1 MIDPTDRAQVLN
13 GFVEAFHSCEDPSF
27 LSERGTDNHRH
38 KLRSMRLKTMLCI
51 GGVSVREQSDELRA
65 AGVHIIVA
73 TPGRLKDHLNKRR
86 ITLDCCRYIVLDE
99 ADRMIDMGFE
109 EDVREILS
117 YFKVS
122 TSPPASL
129 SIALSHSLPFS
140 GGKSSVPLLGNALPY
155 PEIFAAVMPPPHPP
169 DALLS
174 LVLTPLPPLA
184 PCL

>member
-1 MIDPTDRAQVLN
+1 MIDPNHRAQVLN
-13 GFVEAFHSCEDPSF
+13 GFVDAFHSCEDPSF
-27 LSERGTDNHRH
+27 LSERGTDDHRH

-122 TSPPASL
+122 PSPPASL
-129 SIALSHSLPFS
+129 SIALSTTC
-140 GGKSSVPLLGNALPY
+140 NATHLKDFR
-155 PEIFAAVMPPPHPP
+155 EF
-169 DALLS
+169 
-174 LVLTPLPPLA
+174 
-184 PCL
+184 